1 MPFGLCNAPIA
12 FQKMVIKIFK
22 EYLNKFMQV
31 FVDNLNVYGSKKEHL
46 GQIQKCLEECRQNG
60 INLNLEKRA
69 FSSNLNVLLG
79 HIFCNDGLL
88 VDPKKIIVIITMLL
102 LVNVTYVT

>member
-1 MPFGLCNAPIA
+1 MPFGLCNAPTA
-12 FQKMVIKIFK
+12 FLKMVIKIFN

-31 FVDNLNVYGSKKEHL
+31 FLDDLNVHGSKKEHL

-60 INLNLEKRA
+60 ISFNPKKCA
-69 FSSNLNVLLG
+69 FGSNLNVLLG
-79 HIFCNDGLL
+79 HIFCSDGLL
-88 VDPKKIIVIITMLL
+88 VDPKKIIVIVTMLL